1 MKKLLIVLSLILFTQ
16 AIANANY
23 NDIYIADIQYDWI
36 KKTEQEKDVLI
47 NEVHD
52 IVFENGIYE
61 KQKGLK
67 KQFKDRTQD
76 KEYRQHYLAASAGYE
91 EFKDYN
97 ISAFYFKNQKHIYM
111 YALQDKKD
119 ISKSFYY
126 DALGNLKF
134 IDFIYGEYPEY
145 PYYSVQYKTN
155 GTPVSAIYF
164 VTKDTQYVFSPDGTF
179 TGLWHKHNFYD
190 KKSKIISKRTSF

>member
-111 YALQDKKD
+111 YKEHMMEELLQKFP
-119 ISKSFYY
+119 I
-126 DALGNLKF
+126 NL
-134 IDFIYGEYPEY
+134 PELLE
-145 PYYSVQYKTN
+145 V
-155 GTPVSAIYF
+155 
-164 VTKDTQYVFSPDGTF
+164 
-179 TGLWHKHNFYD
+179 
-190 KKSKIISKRTSF
+190 